1 MASKSVKA
9 AVIRVA
15 VTKGIRDIRENGG
28 RGVRALLDV
37 ARKLI
42 NGPGSAEF
50 FDDVSAALRDDDS
63 AWYQL
68 LETVARTVEE
78 DNLATFGINL
88 GYNALSSGAAAI
100 RKNQEALGFSIP
112 WCVTV
117 ELGAGGP
124 SALALLERVVTEGR
138 PLGVFAYPVFLGPG
152 CAGLG
157 QLANLMDKMDDCAFV
172 LFTPPG
178 LVLREDFQPLLAARN
193 AGILMDVAAPGA
205 ADAARLLAGHSR
217 LRGGYRL
224 VDGGASRLDEG
235 LLATCRQMELPVGV
249 WLRGTEES
257 ICQNDAAYR
266 AVVRLREDLPLPVL
280 PLDWYQDVAYVDGV
294 VSPGAHLVRVDA
306 AGTLTAT
313 EAESGRAAKRDLRAM
328 SLRQAL
334 EETER
339 E

>member
-1 MASKSVKA
+1 MASSSVKA

-28 RGVRALLDV
+28 RGVRALVDV
-37 ARKLI
+37 GRKLI

-50 FDDVSAALRDDDS
+50 FDDLSAALRDDDS

-88 GYNALSSGAAAI
+88 GYQALSSGAAAI
-100 RKNQEALGFSIP
+100 RKNQQALGFSIP
-112 WCVTV
+112 WCITV

-124 SALALLERVVTEGR
+124 GPLGLLERVVTEGR
-138 PLGVFAYPVFLGPG
+138 ALGVFAYPVFLGPG

-157 QLANLMDKMDDCAFV
+157 QLAALMDKMSDCAFV
-172 LFTPPG
+172 LFVPPE
-178 LVLREDFQPLLAARN
+178 LVLQGDFQPLLAARN
-193 AGILMDVAAPGA
+193 AGILVDVAAPGA
-205 ADAARLLAGHSR
+205 GDAARLLAGHSR
-217 LRGGYRL
+217 LRGGYQAARP
-224 VDGGASRLDEG
+224 LDEG
-235 LLATCRQMELPVGV
+235 QLAACRRLELPVCV

-257 ICQNDAAYR
+257 MRRDDAAYR
-266 AVVRLREDLPLPVL
+266 AVVRLREALPLPVL
-280 PLDWYQDVAYVDGV
+280 PLDWYQDVAYVDDV
-294 VSPGAHLVRVDA
+294 VSPGARLVRVDA
-306 AGTLTAT
+306 TGTLTAT
-313 EAESGRAAKRDLRAM
+313 DAESGRSTRCGLRAM
-328 SLRQAL
+328 GLRQAL